1 MGDLP
6 QFLPYGYAGPTPAAF
21 RRKPDISVCARKHA
35 QGVTKIS
42 NELERS
48 SERAS
53 ERSSEKKR
61 GLGKGDSKGEKG
73 WVGRRAGGREW
84 K

>member
-1 MGDLP
+1 MVGDLP
-6 QFLPYGYAGPTPAAF
+6 QFRPYGYEGPTPAAF

-42 NELERS
+42 NELERA

-53 ERSSEKKR
+53 KRSSEKKEDWV
-61 GLGKGDSKGEKG
+61 KG
-73 WVGRRAGGREW
+73 R
-84 K
+84 